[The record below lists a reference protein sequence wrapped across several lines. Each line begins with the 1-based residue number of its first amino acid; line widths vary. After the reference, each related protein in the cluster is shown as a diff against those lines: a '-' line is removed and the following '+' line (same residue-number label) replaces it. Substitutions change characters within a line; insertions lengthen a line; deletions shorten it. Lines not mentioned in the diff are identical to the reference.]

1 MDIDKHGD
9 EITMEIIV
17 EIAESV
23 DDIVKFTADMPS
35 KHKSNK
41 IAILDVEVNINKKE
55 QNRID
60 YEFYEKPSKNK
71 RVILEDAALPAP
83 QKRTILTQECLRR
96 LRNTKIELGKETQ
109 VKHLNNFMLTMKNSG
124 YPVKYR
130 TEILNSSLKA
140 FDDIIEADRAGI
152 KPLFRDRDWNREVR
166 DKLKQDKKQNWY
178 KNPKSKI
185 KYKSVINVPVTKGS
199 KLLKDLTKREEE
211 TNKFS
216 DERIKFVEGGGIK
229 MKDILVKK
237 NPFPIE
243 KCESKKCL
251 ICESIGTGGVQIA
264 CTTSNVGYQLICDT
278 CRERGKNKVYEGETS
293 RSAKMRGYEHRR
305 GYNGEKMDNVLYK
318 HKQLDHENED
328 MKFSMKIT
336 QKFRDPL
343 TRQANE
349 AVRMNS
355 RPKNEVLNSK
365 NEFNHP
371 PIPRIVVEKRKGG
384 FQPKYPPPQESA

>member
-1 MDIDKHGD
+1 MDSDDVTPANRDAEDEIIAPTKIPDDEQKRQMFSKSVEIMILAGMENHVYTFGNEIKKQKDGGPIGLSLTGEIADCFGINLILYQRFKDDITIVTEELDKGSKLENGRIIIDENKHNMDMDKHGD

-55 QNRID
+55 QNWID

-140 FDDIIEADRAGI
+140 FNEIIEADRSGI
-152 KPLFRDRDWNREVR
+152 K
-166 DKLKQDKKQNWY
+166 
-178 KNPKSKI
+178 
-185 KYKSVINVPVTKGS
+185 T
-199 KLLKDLTKREEE
+199 
-211 TNKFS
+211 
-216 DERIKFVEGGGIK
+216 
-229 MKDILVKK
+229 
-237 NPFPIE
+237 PI
-243 KCESKKCL
+243 
-251 ICESIGTGGVQIA
+251 
-264 CTTSNVGYQLICDT
+264 
-278 CRERGKNKVYEGETS
+278 
-293 RSAKMRGYEHRR
+293 
-305 GYNGEKMDNVLYK
+305 
-318 HKQLDHENED
+318 
-328 MKFSMKIT
+328 
-336 QKFRDPL
+336 
-343 TRQANE
+343 
-349 AVRMNS
+349 
-355 RPKNEVLNSK
+355 
-365 NEFNHP
+365 
-371 PIPRIVVEKRKGG
+371 
-384 FQPKYPPPQESA
+384 